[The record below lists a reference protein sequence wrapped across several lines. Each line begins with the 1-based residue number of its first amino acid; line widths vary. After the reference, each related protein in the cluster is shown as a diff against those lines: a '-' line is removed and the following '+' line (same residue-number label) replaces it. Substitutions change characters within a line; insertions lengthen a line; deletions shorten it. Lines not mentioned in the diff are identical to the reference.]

1 MTIGKMHPTLLSIIS
16 ISIPVSTV
24 ISKCDGTSSVET
36 NFSWS
41 VWIWRT
47 FSLVKSSSKKLSEF
61 KCSEFCN
68 SLLSLYLIIKWR
80 ESYHEFYTG
89 WIMNGYVAENYCSMN
104 LTVRCN
110 LHHATAVI
118 VEPISLLNRSGPL
131 RNGYWTGGFDDF
143 PRFFM
148 ISKPNLN
155 IFLNLGSK
163 IRIFRFSRLPYQI

>member
-1 MTIGKMHPTLLSIIS
+1 MRNSDKMTIKMTHPTVLSKNS

-80 ESYHEFYTG
+80 ESYHEFYTA
-89 WIMNGYVAENYCSMN
+89 WIMNGYVAEDNCSKMQVLPRN
-104 LTVRCN
+104 SWNSGTCN
-110 LHHATAVI
+110 TF
-118 VEPISLLNRSGPL
+118 EPQRSFTQRLLNRRFRRFPAL
-131 RNGYWTGGFDDF
+131 FYDF
-143 PRFFM
+143 
-148 ISKPNLN
+148 KT
-155 IFLNLGSK
+155 
-163 IRIFRFSRLPYQI
+163 